1 MILVINS
8 GSSSV
13 KFQLFHVPDLSV
25 IATGMVEQIGN
36 PTGHAH
42 IICKGHAAERQKIDK
57 TCSVPSHREAM
68 EVMTSL
74 LAETGH
80 DMNQVTGIGHR
91 VVHGGESFRKPL
103 IIDSRVLE
111 AIEELVPLAPL
122 HNPANL
128 TGIRLAMERAPA
140 TPQVAVFDTAF
151 HQTIPE
157 HAYLYALPYD
167 LYTDYRVRRYGF
179 HGTSHHYVSKQAAR
193 LMDIPYD
200 RARIITLHLGNGASA
215 AAIKHGR
222 CLDTSMGLTPLEG
235 LIMGTRSGDID
246 PAILFYLNRQA
257 GMGMEELDRL
267 LNRESGLKGICGDND
282 MRTITQKAEQGD
294 RQALLALEM
303 FCYRIKKYIGAYL
316 AILGGADCIVF
327 TGGIGENS
335 HAVRHL
341 CCQGLDGLGI
351 RIHDNRNR
359 ATGRIAR
366 KISRDGSPIAV
377 LVVPTDEE
385 LEIASQTLRLI
396 GQG

>member
-13 KFQLFHVPDLSV
+13 KFQLFGVPDLSV
-25 IATGMVEQIGN
+25 IATGMVEEIGKT
-36 PTGHAH
+36 TGHAH
-42 IICKGHAAERQKIDK
+42 IICKGRAAEGQKIDK
-57 TCSVPSHREAM
+57 TCSVPSHKEAM

-80 DMNQVTGIGHR
+80 HMNQVTGIGHR

-103 IIDSRVLE
+103 IIDSKVLE
-111 AIEELVPLAPL
+111 TIEELVPLAPL

-128 TGIRLAMERAPA
+128 TGIRIAMEQAPD

-193 LMDIPYD
+193 FMDIPYD
-200 RARIITLHLGNGASA
+200 KAMIITLHLGNGASA
-215 AAIKHGR
+215 AAIKDGR
-222 CLDTSMGLTPLEG
+222 CVDTSMGLTPLEG

-246 PAILFYLNRQA
+246 PAILFYLSRQA
-257 GMGMEELDRL
+257 GMDMEHLDRL

-294 RQALLALEM
+294 KQAKLAMEM
-303 FCYRIKKYIGAYL
+303 FCYRIRKYIGAYL
-316 AILGGADCIVF
+316 AALGSAHCIVF

-335 HAVRHL
+335 PVVRHL

-351 RIHDNRNR
+351 RIHDDRNR
-359 ATGRIAR
+359 ATTNGIR
-366 KISRDGSPIAV
+366 KISRDDSPV
-377 LVVPTDEE
+377 TLLVVPTDEE
-385 LEIASQTLRLI
+385 LEIASQTLKLI
-396 GQG
+396 ADR